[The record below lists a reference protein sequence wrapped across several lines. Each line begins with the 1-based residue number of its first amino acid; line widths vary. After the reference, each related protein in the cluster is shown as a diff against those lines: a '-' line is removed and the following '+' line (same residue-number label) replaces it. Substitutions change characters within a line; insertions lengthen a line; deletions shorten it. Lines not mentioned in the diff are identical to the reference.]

1 MEGHPGEPGASI
13 APAGGSVRTPLARD
27 PAASPRR
34 WAVLALLR
42 PHQWAKNF
50 LVFLPLL
57 LSHQVR
63 DVHRWAGVLTAFVAF
78 CLAASSVYVFNDW
91 RDVEQDRRHPTKRG
105 RPLASGRLPLAYGPP
120 LSVALLGAAVLVSVL
135 LLPLQFTVI
144 LLIYLAASTAY
155 TAYFKS
161 RLLVDVMVL
170 AGLYTLRVLA
180 GGAAG
185 QAPVSNWMQAFSV
198 FLFVSL
204 AFAKRYTEL
213 TAIEERGE
221 THAGGRGYEVRDLRV
236 IESVGPASGY
246 MAVLVLALYI
256 NDPTTTRLYP
266 SPALLWPLCVV
277 LMYWITRIW
286 FFARRRAL
294 HEDPILFALRDRGS
308 WGCLAVAIA
317 IVVLASI
324 RWPVGNSLW
333 EPAKPT
339 IYPSRVEQSQP
350 Q

>member
-13 APAGGSVRTPLARD
+13 APRVVRTPLARD

-120 LSVALLGAAVLVSVL
+120 LAAALLGAAVLVSVL

-144 LLIYLAASTAY
+144 LVIYLAASTAY

-213 TAIEERGE
+213 TAIEGRGE

-246 MAVLVLALYI
+246 MAVLVSGPVHQRSDDHAALPVAGIALAAVPGADVL
-256 NDPTTTRLYP
+256 DHPHLVLRPPP
-266 SPALLWPLCVV
+266 SPP
-277 LMYWITRIW
+277 RGS
-286 FFARRRAL
+286 
-294 HEDPILFALRDRGS
+294 DPVRPAGPRQLGLPGGRDRDRGPRLDP
-308 WGCLAVAIA
+308 LAG
-317 IVVLASI
+317 
-324 RWPVGNSLW
+324 R
-333 EPAKPT
+333 
-339 IYPSRVEQSQP
+339 
-350 Q
+350 

>member
-1 MEGHPGEPGASI
+1 
-13 APAGGSVRTPLARD
+13 
-27 PAASPRR
+27 
-34 WAVLALLR
+34 LALLR

-63 DVHRWAGVLTAFVAF
+63 DVHRWASVLTAFAAF

-91 RDVEQDRRHPTKRG
+91 RDVEQDRRHPTKRR
-105 RPLASGRLPLAYGPP
+105 RPLASGRLPLALAPP
-120 LSVALLGAAVLVSVL
+120 LSLALLGAAVLMSAWR
-135 LLPLQFTVI
+135 LPLQFTVI
-144 LLIYLAASTAY
+144 LTVYLAASAAY

-204 AFAKRYTEL
+204 AFVKRYTEL
-213 TAIEERGE
+213 TGIEERGE

-256 NDPTTTRLYP
+256 NDPATTRLYP
-266 SPALLWPLCVV
+266 SPALLWPLCLV
-277 LMYWITRIW
+277 LMYWTTRIW

-324 RWPVGNSLW
+324 RWQGGSSVW
-333 EPAKPT
+333 QPAKTSISPAVQE
-339 IYPSRVEQSQP
+339 RAHLQ
-350 Q
+350 

>member
-1 MEGHPGEPGASI
+1 MEGLPGEPGASI
-13 APAGGSVRTPLARD
+13 APAETGVGAPLAVDRV
-27 PAASPRR
+27 PAARGL
-34 WAVLALLR
+34 ALLALLR

-63 DVHRWAGVLTAFVAF
+63 DPHRWLGVLVAFVAF

-91 RDVEQDRRHPTKRG
+91 RDVETDRRHPTKRG
-105 RPLASGRLPLAYGPP
+105 RPFASGRLPLAYGPP
-120 LSVALLGAAVLVSVL
+120 LAVALLGAAVLVSAL
-135 LLPLQFTVI
+135 LLPWQFTVT
-144 LLIYLAASTAY
+144 LVIYLAASAAY

-161 RLLVDVMVL
+161 RLLVDVMIL

-180 GGAAG
+180 GGVAG

-204 AFAKRYTEL
+204 AFVKRYTEL
-213 TAIEERGE
+213 TAVEERGE
-221 THAGGRGYEVRDLRV
+221 TWAGGRGYEVRDLRV

-266 SPALLWPLCVV
+266 SPALLWPLCLV
-277 LMYWITRIW
+277 LLYWITRVW

-308 WGCLAVAIA
+308 WCCLAVAIA
-317 IVVLASI
+317 IVVLASV
-324 RWPVGNSLW
+324 RWPGGNSLVQ
-333 EPAKPT
+333 PAKPA
-339 IYPSRVEQSQP
+339 IYPAVIEQAQ
-350 Q
+350 QD